1 MHDVE
6 LGGHAR
12 RATFRVASLLWI
24 SLMLAFV
31 IPASAEPPGEDKNSP
46 PPQRGQLSRVKHII
60 VVMQENHSFDNY
72 FGVLPYAVGS
82 PYRSGPCKADDNSC
96 VDALS
101 CSRHPK
107 TGAYHCNDAN
117 RDDDKEKKVRAFHL
131 ADYCV
136 KTDLDHSWLG
146 THKEVNFV
154 DPNAGLRGS
163 PNDGFVLLN
172 DLTNQRDNLV
182 DAPTDDQ
189 TMGFY
194 NEDDLGFYYDLA
206 KVFALSDRH
215 FSSVLGP
222 TFPNRAYL
230 MAATSFGHLTTSE
243 QVPDITKAPFLVY
256 RPLTG
261 TIFDLL
267 DKHGVSWAN
276 YYQDVPQATSFRNF
290 LIDPMHFRF
299 VSKPGPAQLP
309 PNPFNSFF
317 EDAQAGTLPS
327 VAFVDPNFGVFNP
340 ATEND
345 EHPGPG
351 PGGNIRA
358 GQSSVARILEAVR
371 NSPNWPDTIVL
382 IAHDEHGGFF
392 DHVAPPPAPQ
402 GGARTP
408 DGIAPGQCADAS
420 NLPASA
426 APGGGLNCTESK
438 IEAAQLC
445 SEFSPIGLFP
455 AQCASFDQLGVRVP
469 LLAVSPFSKR
479 SYVSHRVTD
488 HTSIL
493 ALIERR
499 FLTPD
504 PDAADVAAHT
514 PHLTARDA
522 HADTLEDLFDFE
534 SSPSLGAP
542 VNASLAIPPS
552 STDIGCTP

>member
-1 MHDVE
+1 MS
-6 LGGHAR
+6 R
-12 RATFRVASLLWI
+12 RAFVLAIALLLT
-24 SLMLAFV
+24 STT
-31 IPASAEPPGEDKNSP
+31 PGGAEPPGGDKDTTP
-46 PPQRGQLSRVKHII
+46 RRGPLSRVKHII

-72 FGVLPYAVGS
+72 FGVLPYAAGS
-82 PYRSGPCKADDNSC
+82 PYRSGPCGADDHAC
-96 VDALS
+96 VDGLS
-101 CSRHPK
+101 CRRHPK
-107 TGAYHCNDAN
+107 TGAYHCTDTN
-117 RDDDKEKKVRAFHL
+117 RDDDRAKKVRAFHL

-136 KTDLDHSWLG
+136 KTDLDHSWFG
-146 THKEVNFV
+146 VHKEINFV
-154 DPNAGLRGS
+154 DPNAGLRRS

-172 DLTNQRDNLV
+172 DLTNQPDNAV
-182 DAPTDDQ
+182 ETPTDDQ

-222 TFPNRAYL
+222 TFPNRSYL
-230 MAATSFGHLTTSE
+230 MTGTSFGHLTTSE
-243 QVPDITKAPFLVY
+243 EVPDITKVPVLFY
-256 RPLTG
+256 RPITG

-267 DKHGVSWAN
+267 DQHGVSWVN
-276 YYQDVPQATSFRNF
+276 YYQDVPQAVSFRNF
-290 LIDPMHFRF
+290 LADPMHFRF
-299 VSKPGPAQLP
+299 VNKPGPPLLP
-309 PNPFNSFF
+309 PNPLNSLF
-317 EDAQAGTLPS
+317 EDAAAGTLPS
-327 VAFVDPNFGVFNP
+327 VAFVDPNFGALNS

-358 GQSSVARILEAVR
+358 GQSTVARILQAVR
-371 NSPNWPDTIVL
+371 NSPNWPDSIVL
-382 IAHDEHGGFF
+382 ITYDEHGGFF
-392 DHVAPPPAPQ
+392 DHVPPPAAPQ
-402 GGARTP
+402 GCARTP

-438 IEAAQLC
+438 SDAAQLC
-445 SEFSPIGLFP
+445 AEFSLTGPFP
-455 AQCASFDQLGVRVP
+455 TQCASFDQLGVRVP

-534 SSPSLGAP
+534 ASPSL
-542 VNASLAIPPS
+542 NAAINTSLAIPPS
-552 STDIGCTP
+552 TTDIGCTP

>member
-1 MHDVE
+1 MPGVVV
-6 LGGHAR
+6 GGQSR
-12 RATFRVASLLWI
+12 RAIVRLAPLLSLTLLLASMM
-24 SLMLAFV
+24 SAG
-31 IPASAEPPGEDKNSP
+31 AEPPDEDKDQTP
-46 PPQRGQLSRVKHII
+46 RRGQLSRVKHII

-72 FGVLPYAVGS
+72 LGALPYATGS
-82 PYRSGPCKADDNSC
+82 PYRNGPCKADDHSC
-96 VDALS
+96 VDGLS
-101 CSRHPK
+101 CSRHPT
-107 TGAYHCNDAN
+107 TGAYHCRDTN
-117 RDDDKEKKVRAFHL
+117 RDDDKGKKVRAFHL

-146 THKEVNFV
+146 AHKEVNFFE
-154 DPNAGLRGS
+154 PNAGPPRS
-163 PNDGFVLLN
+163 PNDGFVRLN
-172 DLTNQRDNLV
+172 DLTNQPDSFVEN
-182 DAPTDDQ
+182 PTDDQ

-222 TFPNRAYL
+222 TFPNRSYL
-230 MAATSFGHLTTSE
+230 MAATSFGHLTNSE
-243 QVPDITKAPFLVY
+243 QVPDITQAPFLVY
-256 RPLTG
+256 RPRTG

-267 DKHGVSWAN
+267 DQHGISWAN
-276 YYQDVPQATSFRNF
+276 YYQDVPQAASFRNF
-290 LIDPMHFRF
+290 LIDPLHFRF
-299 VSKPGPAQLP
+299 VSKPGPIQLP

-351 PGGNIRA
+351 PGANIRA
-358 GQSSVARILEAVR
+358 GQTSVARIIEAVR
-371 NSPNWPDTIVL
+371 NSPNWPDLIVL
-382 IAHDEHGGFF
+382 ITYDEHGGFY
-392 DHVAPPPAPQ
+392 DHVAPPAAPQ

-408 DGIAPGQCADAS
+408 EGIAPGQCADAS

-426 APGGGLNCTESK
+426 VPGGGLNCTESK
-438 IEAAQLC
+438 LEAAQLC
-445 SEFSPIGLFP
+445 PASSASAAFP
-455 AQCASFDQLGVRVP
+455 AQCVSFDQLGVRVP
-469 LLAVSPFSKR
+469 LLAVSPFAKP

-488 HTSIL
+488 HTSIPG
-493 ALIERR
+493 LIERR

-504 PDAADVAAHT
+504 PDAPDAGAHT

-534 SSPSLGAP
+534 TSPSLHAS
-542 VNASLAIPPS
+542 VNSALALPPS
-552 STDIGCTP
+552 SSDSGCVP